1 MFTFS
6 VVPTIPHASKESI
19 LLCQIA
25 LVFHFWHP
33 FWSISTPQQVVCVS
47 GQTGIF
53 HANYWRLQQPLND
66 QSFIYVTAVFLFA
79 ISFHAGYCP
88 QLPATLS
95 QPVAEYRL
103 SSSNQWLPG
112 SQ

>member
-1 MFTFS
+1 MFQRS
-6 VVPTIPHASKESI
+6 QLV
-19 LLCQIA
+19 

-33 FWSISTPQQVVCVS
+33 FWSISTQQVVCVF
-47 GQTGIF
+47 GQIGIF

-79 ISFHAGYCP
+79 IRFHAGYCQ

-103 SSSNQWLPG
+103 SSSDQWLPG